1 MYRKGIEVLKRDAE
15 GYKVGGR
22 EDDCAL
28 AIRQVASA
36 YASIAELF
44 MTDLCDEPNA
54 EQSCETALKEAL
66 SVDSNNVDALQ
77 SLANLRM
84 IRDKDAEAKVHL
96 TKVFDIVME
105 LNGKKNAP
113 E

>member
-1 MYRKGIEVLKRDAE
+1 
-15 GYKVGGR
+15 
-22 EDDCAL
+22 
-28 AIRQVASA
+28 
-36 YASIAELF
+36 
-44 MTDLCDEPNA
+44 
-54 EQSCETALKEAL
+54 
-66 SVDSNNVDALQ
+66 
-77 SLANLRM
+77 M

>member
-54 EQSCETALKEAL
+54 E
-66 SVDSNNVDALQ
+66 
-77 SLANLRM
+77 
-84 IRDKDAEAKVHL
+84 
-96 TKVFDIVME
+96 
-105 LNGKKNAP
+105 
-113 E
+113 